1 MSTLR
6 PAFKEPMT
14 VMVVDGEIVVL
25 GPDAVAVSIT
35 PEAAEES
42 GRRLMAA
49 AETVVQ
55 SRSEAG
61 FRSPE

>member
-35 PEAAEES
+35 PEAAKES
-42 GRRLMAA
+42 GQRLIAA
-49 AETVVQ
+49 ADAVVQ
-55 SRSEAG
+55 ARLEGG

>member
-1 MSTLR
+1 MSTMR

-42 GRRLMAA
+42 GRRLIAA
-49 AETVVQ
+49 ADAVAQ
-55 SRSEAG
+55 ARLEAG

>member
-55 SRSEAG
+55 ARSAAG